1 MRGFMPV
8 SQKVGEYN
16 GKKWEKTNHDLDFV
30 FTRDNVFYG
39 CEIKNTLGYIEK
51 EELEVKL
58 EMCDFWGIRPL
69 LIMRYSPKTYNK
81 MIYEKGGFVLIYET
95 QIYELSQET
104 LVDKMKNVLQLP
116 VICSKAIPEGIID
129 RFEKWHKT
137 KIM

>member
-1 MRGFMPV
+1 MGNSFGPKWGF
-8 SQKVGEYN
+8 SL
-16 GKKWEKTNHDLDFV
+16 DLD
-30 FTRDNVFYG
+30 
-39 CEIKNTLGYIEK
+39 NTLGYIEK

-95 QIYELSQET
+95 QIYELSQEK
-104 LVDKMKNVLQLP
+104 LVDKLKNILQLP

-137 KIM
+137 KIV